1 MKPILPA
8 FMMIAGALGGCA
20 GIPGLSG
27 DPQGLETLK
36 AINAH
41 IETCERHYQG
51 GLGVGAAFTF
61 RIDCPPAQ
69 GLKPRAVVG
78 EPEAPPS

>member
-1 MKPILPA
+1 VKPIIPA
-8 FMMIAGALGGCA
+8 LLVAAGALGGCA

-51 GLGVGAAFTF
+51 GIGVGAAFTF
-61 RIDCPPAQ
+61 RVDCPAQPGAVPA
-69 GLKPRAVVG
+69 P
-78 EPEAPPS
+78 EPPQ